1 MQIRT
6 HDASDRFIRLA
17 AIALST
23 WASAASVRADELTQN
38 ATIPL
43 GSTNWSVA
51 AALPRFNTALGV
63 LEGVTVSLQSHI
75 EGTARYENLDD
86 QPVTVTIHFT
96 ATMQVRRP
104 DTNAV
109 ILASSPVFDQVD
121 HPTAFDH
128 VIDFGGTSGAT
139 INAISSN
146 AASQATPPFPL
157 SPADQAL
164 FVGAGNVVFNV
175 SAVGMSVAAGG
186 GNLISGFTQSAS
198 AVLSV
203 TYTYT
208 PPFIQDCN
216 GNGIVDS
223 ADIAAHTSTDCN
235 LNGIPDECEQLGNDC
250 NDNHVPDECDLATG
264 TLTDLDHD
272 GYPDQCT
279 CVRVDRNKP
288 ASLLLW
294 PEYDNRPGQQTLI
307 TLTNTNRNFL
317 NGTVRAEFRYIDG
330 TTCLETNRTQTLSPN
345 DTFTFVTRAHIG
357 GNGRGYVYAY
367 ACDLAGVPISF
378 NFLMGDEIVLDGIGA
393 LDYGIKPFTWRAIPP
408 TRQPTD
414 LDGDGIRDLN
424 GYEYEPSPDVILIP
438 RFLGQSPTTH
448 GQMLFVGLSGGAQFT
463 TTVDLQIFNDNE
475 DPFSAQYTFHCWA
488 KTSLLAISGTFSNSL
503 LHSSENDPNEI
514 LGDPTTEAGWI
525 RLDGRV
531 ATSSLATIQDPA
543 FLAVLI
549 ESRGLISTADLPFEQ
564 CTQTNGDL
572 LPVGPLGDT
581 SP

>member
-1 MQIRT
+1 MIHRT
-6 HDASDRFIRLA
+6 HRLPHRVVRAS
-17 AIALST
+17 AIACI
-23 WASAASVRADELTQN
+23 WIAGPGARANDVTYTT
-38 ATIPL
+38 TIPL

-51 AALPRFNTALGV
+51 APLPRFNTALGT
-63 LEGVTVSLQSHI
+63 LEGVTVSLASHI

-86 QPVTVTIHFT
+86 QPATVTIHFT
-96 ATMQVRRP
+96 ADLRVRRP
-104 DTNAV
+104 DTNAI
-109 ILASSPVFDQVD
+109 ILSSSPVFDIVD

-139 INAISSN
+139 YNAISTNGS
-146 AASQATPPFPL
+146 SQIMPPFPL
-157 SPADQAL
+157 NAADQAL
-164 FVGAGNVVFNV
+164 FVGAGNAVFNV
-175 SAVGMSVAAGG
+175 SAVGNSVAAGG
-186 GNLISGFTQSAS
+186 GNLISGFSQSAS
-198 AVLSV
+198 AILSV
-203 TYTYT
+203 TYAYT

-216 GNGIVDS
+216 NNGIVDS

-235 LNGIPDECEQLGNDC
+235 ANGIPDECEELGNDC
-250 NDNHVPDECDLATG
+250 NDNHVPDECDLASG

-279 CVRVDRNKP
+279 CVRVNRNVP

-294 PEYDNRPGQQTLI
+294 PEFDNRPGQVTLV
-307 TLTNTNRNFL
+307 TLTNTNRNYI

-345 DTFTFVTRAHIG
+345 DTITVVTRVHQG
-357 GNGRGYVYAY
+357 GTNRGYAYAY
-367 ACDLAGVPISF
+367 ACDLSGTPISF

-438 RFLGQSPTTH
+438 RFLGQDATTH

-488 KTSLLAISGTFSNSL
+488 KTPLLSISGMFSNSL
-503 LHSSENDPNEI
+503 LHASND
-514 LGDPTTEAGWI
+514 DPDEVIGNPSMEAGWL
-525 RLDGRV
+525 RLDGHV
-531 ATSSLATIQDPA
+531 AQSSLVTIPDPA

-549 ESRGLISTADLPFEQ
+549 ESRGTISTANLPFEQ

-572 LPVGPLGDT
+572 LPIGPLGDT